1 MQKDITIPQVEGV
14 HVAAILEF
22 NETHRTHDWN
32 VYLVNAKSEALET
45 IFIVSKGHDAR
56 QKTSVMRH
64 KLAVLPAKSFA
75 KVEFLEESVLKLNN
89 EFSVSFF
96 LDGKLY
102 DKTFVFKAKSIK
114 EAKLKEIPVIPEKGI
129 LAE

>member
-14 HVAAILEF
+14 YVAAILEF

-32 VYLVNAKSEALET
+32 VYLINAKSEALET

-75 KVEFLEESVLKLNN
+75 KVEFIEDSVLKLNN

-102 DKTFVFKAKSIK
+102 DKTFVFKANTIK
-114 EAKLKEIPVIPEKGI
+114 ETKLKEIPVIPEKGI